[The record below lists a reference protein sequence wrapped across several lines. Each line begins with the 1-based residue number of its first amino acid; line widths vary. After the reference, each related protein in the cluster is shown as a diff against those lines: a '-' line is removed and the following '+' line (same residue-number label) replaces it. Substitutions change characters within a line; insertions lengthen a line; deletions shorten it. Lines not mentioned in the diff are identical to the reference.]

1 MTQAV
6 GYGEPDRVRSVYSC
20 CVIGGGFGS
29 QHCYFAF
36 ASRDDSFVES
46 AFHVFFKKV
55 SITRNWFEFGLGFW
69 IRLRD

>member
-1 MTQAV
+1 VTQAV

-46 AFHVFFKKV
+46 AFHVFF
-55 SITRNWFEFGLGFW
+55 
-69 IRLRD
+69 